1 MEKNVKIFKKQVDLF
16 LFLCYN
22 SFASEKKLKKYKK
35 SIVKIKKLR
44 YTYIVMYFDGLVA
57 QLVRAH
63 A

>member
-1 MEKNVKIFKKQVDLF
+1 MEKNAKIIKKQVDLF

-22 SFASEKKLKKYKK
+22 TYATEKKLKKIQK
-35 SIVKIKKLR
+35 SIAKIKNLG

>member
-1 MEKNVKIFKKQVDLF
+1 MEKNVKIIKKQVDLF

-22 SFASEKKLKKYKK
+22 TYAPEKSLKKYKK
-35 SIVKIKKLR
+35 SIVKIQKLR

>member
-1 MEKNVKIFKKQVDLF
+1 MEKNAKIIKKQVDLF

-22 SFASEKKLKKYKK
+22 TYATEKSLKKYKK
-35 SIVKIKKLR
+35 SIVKIQKLR

>member
-1 MEKNVKIFKKQVDLF
+1 MEKNIKIIKKQVDLF

-22 SFASEKKLKKYKK
+22 TNATEKSLKKYKK
-35 SIVKIKKLR
+35 SIVKIQKLR